1 MEPKPLV
8 IVTSSKQLSKRKA
21 IKAIDSFLETHES
34 SSSDQSN
41 SLQSRD
47 RVGAVPE
54 DVIIKLKI
62 MRSFM
67 GSDRDTVLSSSSVKA
82 DQAKTEFLETPGKR
96 TKKKTYT
103 EMNGNS
109 ATKLETEPLLKQE
122 SEEMQVSKKS
132 RKSTDSNINLSEKK
146 KKSRKLPA

>member
-21 IKAIDSFLETHES
+21 LKAIDSFLETHES
-34 SSSDQSN
+34 SSGDQSN

-67 GSDRDTVLSSSSVKA
+67 GSDGGAVLSSSSAKA
-82 DQAKTEFLETPGKR
+82 DQVKTEFHETPRKG
-96 TKKKTYT
+96 TKKKTFT
-103 EMNGNS
+103 EMNGNL
-109 ATKLETEPLLKQE
+109 AIKLEAESVLKL
-122 SEEMQVSKKS
+122 EEDEIQVSKKS
-132 RKSTDSNINLSEKK
+132 RKSTDSNTNLSEKK